1 MSGEQDT
8 STTLHSYGE
17 GEMVVRAAGMMVFR
31 LARGCVISDQP
42 KVEYLMMRAS
52 YGKRHWTPPKG
63 HVDPGEDL
71 LTTAVRET
79 REESGLIADTH
90 YIVAPDFKVETKYQV
105 KSHLDGVV
113 RPKVV
118 TYFLAKLT
126 DPGAEVV
133 LSEEHTDYKWLSMD
147 KSLQIGGFD
156 NMTDIFRQCQDKAL
170 SM

>member
-1 MSGEQDT
+1 MG
-8 STTLHSYGE
+8 
-17 GEMVVRAAGMMVFR
+17 R

-90 YIVAPDFKVETKYQV
+90 YIVAPDFKVSHTM
-105 KSHLDGVV
+105 SHHLDMNNGFAHP
-113 RPKVV
+113 RRSNRH
-118 TYFLAKLT
+118 Y
-126 DPGAEVV
+126 
-133 LSEEHTDYKWLSMD
+133 H
-147 KSLQIGGFD
+147 QIFD
-156 NMTDIFRQCQDKAL
+156 I
-170 SM
+170 